1 MSMYAKQL
9 ASGTMCRNMD
19 INWYHKQHHK
29 IREQFR
35 HDIIMRKL
43 KEKEDKEYKN
53 MFIKIFLIIV
63 IVILILTVINNY

>member
-1 MSMYAKQL
+1 
-9 ASGTMCRNMD
+9 MD
-19 INWYHKQHHK
+19 LNFYHKKHEK
-29 IREQFR
+29 IKQQFR